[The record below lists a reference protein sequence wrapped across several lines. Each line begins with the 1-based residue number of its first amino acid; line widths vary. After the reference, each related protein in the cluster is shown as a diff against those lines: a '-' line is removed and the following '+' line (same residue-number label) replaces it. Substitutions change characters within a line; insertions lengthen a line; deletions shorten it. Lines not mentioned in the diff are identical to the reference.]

1 MKIIKCISLEVATL
15 LLATA
20 VYVPQTASANTY
32 GEHGPTDIGYWMHK
46 HRAIVTKSIR
56 IYQYT
61 KGTMYTPS
69 HRVRSFKLHRGQI
82 IHIKNGTYT
91 NWKVYGRKY
100 VNNKHYETGSNRFKG
115 WFTSY

>member
-1 MKIIKCISLEVATL
+1 MKISKSI
-15 LLATA
+15 LLALASILLCTTA
-20 VYVPQTASANTY
+20 TGVQNTSANAY
-32 GEHGPTDIGYWMHK
+32 GKHGPSDIGYWMHK

-61 KGTMYTPS
+61 KGTMRTPS
-69 HRVRSFKLHRGQI
+69 RRVRSFKLHRGQI
-82 IHIKNGTYT
+82 IHIKNGMFT
-91 NWKVYGRKY
+91 NWKVIGHKY